1 MEKKKVFKIAGIVL
15 LSLVGLFLL
24 SLFISYLFNN
34 ASNYS
39 DDSYSYKRSFDAS
52 ESPAFMNAS
61 GDASLHDFLPS
72 LDGRAGMGSESI
84 VQGNSAP
91 SPESFNVEKKDKNI
105 IKEGNLRIL
114 AEDIDNTVKE
124 IDIIAEKYQAESQN
138 TYDRGK
144 GKNRSVNIVYKVRV
158 SDFEKFFSDLKDM
171 DVEFDSSSSGITDVT
186 NEVMDLQARLKTYRN
201 TETQLL
207 EIQRSAKTV
216 ADTMSVYKE
225 LTSIRYEIERIESQ
239 LKNYS
244 DKTDYSTVSISVVQ
258 NNAGAMIED
267 DKWKPLGVLK
277 NALRALVAVLKS
289 LGSLLIWL
297 VVFGIPTAVIV
308 FAVRYI
314 VKKLK
319 K

>member
-1 MEKKKVFKIAGIVL
+1 MEKKKVFKIVGIVL
-15 LSLVGLFLL
+15 LSIVGLFVL
-24 SLFISYLFNN
+24 SLFISYLMNN
-34 ASNYS
+34 VDNYS
-39 DDSYSYKRSFDAS
+39 DDSYSYNKSFNTS
-52 ESPAFMNAS
+52 ESPALM
-61 GDASLHDFLPS
+61 DANRDMSLPS
-72 LDGRAGMGSESI
+72 LDGKTAMGSRSI
-84 VQGNSAP
+84 VENNSELSSEAP
-91 SPESFNVEKKDKNI
+91 KIQNKDKNI
-105 IKEGNLRIL
+105 IKEGNLKIL
-114 AEDIDNTVKE
+114 AEDIDNTVN
-124 IDIIAEKYQAESQN
+124 DVDTIAKKYQAESQN
-138 TYDRGK
+138 TYDSGK
-144 GKNRSVNIVYKVRV
+144 GKNRNVNIIYKVRV
-158 SDFEKFFSDLKDM
+158 ADFESFFNELKGM

-225 LTSIRYEIERIESQ
+225 LTNIRYEIERIESQ

-244 DKTDYSTVSISVVQ
+244 DKTDYSTVSISIVQ

-267 DKWKPLGVLK
+267 ETWKPLGVLK

-297 VVFGIPTAVIV
+297 VVFGIPTVVIV
-308 FAVRYI
+308 FVVRYI
-314 VKKLK
+314 VKKRK

>member
-1 MEKKKVFKIAGIVL
+1 MEKKKVFKIVGIVL
-15 LSLVGLFLL
+15 LSIVGLFVL
-24 SLFISYLFNN
+24 SLFISYLMNN
-34 ASNYS
+34 VDNYS
-39 DDSYSYKRSFDAS
+39 DDSYSYNKSYDSF
-52 ESPAFMNAS
+52 ENPAMLNADRGTS
-61 GDASLHDFLPS
+61 FSDFLPS
-72 LDGRAGMGSESI
+72 LDGKTAMGSRSI
-84 VQGNSAP
+84 VENNSELSSEAP
-91 SPESFNVEKKDKNI
+91 KIQNKDKNI
-105 IKEGNLRIL
+105 IKEGNLKML

-124 IDIIAEKYQAESQN
+124 IDIIASKYQAESQN

-158 SDFEKFFSDLKDM
+158 FDFEKFFSELKDM

-225 LTSIRYEIERIESQ
+225 LTNIRYEIERIESQ

-244 DKTDYSTVSISVVQ
+244 DKTDYSTVSISIVQ

-297 VVFGIPTAVIV
+297 VVFGIPTVVIV
-308 FAVRYI
+308 FVVRYI
-314 VKKLK
+314 VKKRK

>member
-1 MEKKKVFKIAGIVL
+1 MEKKKVFKIVGIVL
-15 LSLVGLFLL
+15 LSIVGLFVL
-24 SLFISYLFNN
+24 SLFISYLMNN
-34 ASNYS
+34 VDNYS
-39 DDSYSYKRSFDAS
+39 DDSYSYNKSFNTS
-52 ESPAFMNAS
+52 ESPALM
-61 GDASLHDFLPS
+61 DANRDMSLPS
-72 LDGRAGMGSESI
+72 LDGKTAMGSRSI
-84 VQGNSAP
+84 VENNSELSSEAP
-91 SPESFNVEKKDKNI
+91 KIQNKDKNI
-105 IKEGNLRIL
+105 IKEGNLKML

-124 IDIIAEKYQAESQN
+124 IDIIASKYQAESQN

-158 SDFEKFFSDLKDM
+158 FDFEKFFSELKDM

-225 LTSIRYEIERIESQ
+225 LTNIRYEIERIESQ

-244 DKTDYSTVSISVVQ
+244 DKTDYSTVSISIVQ

-297 VVFGIPTAVIV
+297 VVFGIPTVVIV
-308 FAVRYI
+308 FVVRYI
-314 VKKLK
+314 VKKRK